1 MRAPCVRV
9 FPSRETR
16 KSPLGVGV
24 CVSRS
29 RKRRTDDDDSGSGRE
44 REENFYVGPS
54 RLVADVPKLEGL
66 NLEGFSGKKSAA
78 AITGSVSQ
86 CKIVPF
92 PGNNPSRRNI
102 RITVLVKT
110 ALPKSRINS
119 CSVPSSRQLN
129 LQHNPLTQ

>member
-16 KSPLGVGV
+16 KSPLCVGV

-29 RKRRTDDDDSGSGRE
+29 RKRRTDDDDDSGSGRE

-54 RLVADVPKLEGL
+54 RLVAVVPKLEGL

-86 CKIVPF
+86 C
-92 PGNNPSRRNI
+92 
-102 RITVLVKT
+102 
-110 ALPKSRINS
+110 
-119 CSVPSSRQLN
+119 
-129 LQHNPLTQ
+129 

>member
-1 MRAPCVRV
+1 MCARPVCVCFPLGKPGRAPFC
-9 FPSRETR
+9 
-16 KSPLGVGV
+16 GGV

-29 RKRRTDDDDSGSGRE
+29 RKRRTDDDDDSGSGRE

-86 CKIVPF
+86 C
-92 PGNNPSRRNI
+92 
-102 RITVLVKT
+102 
-110 ALPKSRINS
+110 
-119 CSVPSSRQLN
+119 
-129 LQHNPLTQ
+129 